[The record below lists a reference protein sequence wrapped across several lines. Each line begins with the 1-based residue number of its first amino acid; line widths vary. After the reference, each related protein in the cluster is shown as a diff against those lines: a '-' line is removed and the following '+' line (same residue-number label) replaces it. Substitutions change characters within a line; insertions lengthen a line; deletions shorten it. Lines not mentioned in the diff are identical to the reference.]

1 MVEVDDKNKQPYEVR
16 KRIAIGL
23 THFEAVLVNRGLY
36 GWSLTNS
43 QLERLVNVFS
53 ALVISAE
60 QDTEFKESLVANYS
74 VNDWRNDYE

>member
-23 THFEAVLVNRGLY
+23 THFEAVLVNRDLY
-36 GWSLTNS
+36 GWELTKD
-43 QLERLVNVFS
+43 QLERLVNVFC

-60 QDTEFKESLVANYS
+60 QDTEFKESLIQNYG
-74 VNDWRNDYE
+74 VGNWLD